1 MSSDCDRMR
10 EHVADLVSGTL
21 SREDVQIV
29 EQHLRQCPTCRSYA
43 DALRKEDLLLNEYFT
58 DMSADMTARQQRVLS
73 AVDRC
78 RVPKQKN
85 SAAIW
90 RIIMR
95 SKITK
100 LATAATIIVAVLVG
114 LHVVGPLGA
123 TVTFAQ
129 VVEPI
134 LNAKTVICDVIIGA
148 DDTNPAMHE
157 IIVGSRIRRTMSNL
171 PGLVMIIDLDGG
183 QMLALDTAGKT
194 GSYVSI
200 EGQVKDRTQNYV
212 DFLRQVIRQVQDGR
226 VEKIGEKVIDGQK
239 AIGFVGRGR
248 NEEVTIWA
256 DPQTAHPLRIEA
268 QIGQEFAFIM
278 KNFEFDTPV
287 DDALVSMELPA
298 GYTEQE
304 ATSDLT
310 DVTEQDF
317 VEGLRVFAE
326 VLEDGVFPEAI
337 GTETTMKRLPEMVEK
352 AQQKG
357 VSEEEIG
364 ELGTRLGRAMI
375 FHQILESQGQW
386 HYVGAGVK
394 LGDADKA
401 VFWYQ
406 PKGSPTCRVIYGDLR
421 VEDVA
426 PEDLPK

>member
-1 MSSDCDRMR
+1 
-10 EHVADLVSGTL
+10 
-21 SREDVQIV
+21 
-29 EQHLRQCPTCRSYA
+29 
-43 DALRKEDLLLNEYFT
+43 
-58 DMSADMTARQQRVLS
+58 
-73 AVDRC
+73 
-78 RVPKQKN
+78 
-85 SAAIW
+85 
-90 RIIMR
+90 
-95 SKITK
+95 
-100 LATAATIIVAVLVG
+100 VLVG

-148 DDTNPAMHE
+148 DDTNPVMHE

-212 DFLRQVIRQVQDGR
+212 DFLRQIIRQVQEGQ

-304 ATSDLT
+304 AASDLT

-357 VSEEEIG
+357 ISEEEIG
-364 ELGTRLGRAMI
+364 ELGTQLGRAMI
-375 FHQILESQGQW
+375 FHQILEGQGQW

-406 PKGSPTCRVIYGDLR
+406 PKGSPTCRVIYGDLS
-421 VEDVA
+421 VKDV
-426 PEDLPK
+426 PFEDLPK